1 MDTNE
6 FFLEK
11 LEKTNE
17 ILVQGDK
24 DAVDRNYLS
33 ESQLK
38 HLIIYE
44 GQLSNQ
50 VPNMKL
56 RSKNDGNNATI
67 FSQAGMNSIK

>member
-24 DAVDRNYLS
+24 DAVDRIYLS